1 MTNTRAGI
9 DLEKVR
15 ERHHKIPYGATAFI
29 CEECHVGDCSE
40 EPYGFWPCDAI
51 KLAAELQDI
60 RDSEQ
65 TILAEKCANDEKHC
79 GCVPTLRGEIE
90 RLTFDRKELGQLG
103 REAKRLREA
112 LELIKVRADQVT
124 ELDPEWLIE
133 EIGKIARAE
142 LEKKT

>member
-1 MTNTRAGI
+1 MTTNTHART

-15 ERHHKIPYGATAFI
+15 ELADAARIEGFI
-29 CEECHVGDCSE
+29 AYSS
-40 EPYGFWPCDAI
+40 AI
-51 KLAAELQDI
+51 MQLAAELQDI